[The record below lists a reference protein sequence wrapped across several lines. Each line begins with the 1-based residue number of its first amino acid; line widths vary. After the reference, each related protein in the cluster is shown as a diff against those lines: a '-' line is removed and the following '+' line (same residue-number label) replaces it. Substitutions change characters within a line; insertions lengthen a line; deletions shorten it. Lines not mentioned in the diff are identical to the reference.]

1 MSLNIEVYDELIF
14 PNLEV
19 ETKEDVIIFL
29 AEKLREA
36 NLVADNYK
44 DALLT
49 RETIYPT
56 GLPSNGYNVA
66 IPHAD
71 YTLVNKTTVAIGILK
86 KPVVFKAMDNVDQDI
101 DVSLVI
107 MLAINEP
114 HGQIEMLQRIVEVI
128 KNDEL
133 RRELV
138 ESQDKTHSIKEL
150 INYLKGDQ

>member
-1 MSLNIEVYDELIF
+1 MSLNVQIYDKLIF

-19 ETKEDVIIFL
+19 ETKEDVIVFL
-29 AEKLREA
+29 AERLMETGI
-36 NLVADNYK
+36 VVDGYK
-44 DALLT
+44 DALLA
-49 RETIYPT
+49 REAVYPT

-71 YTLVNKTTVAIGILK
+71 YTLVKETTVAIGILK
-86 KPVVFKAMDNVDQDI
+86 KPVVFKAMDNIEMDI

-138 ESQDKTHSIKEL
+138 ESQDKTQAIQQLIK
-150 INYLKGDQ
+150 YLKGEQ